1 MSGRKPKI
9 LTKEDILR
17 AMKHTKSNRAGARYL
32 GCSYQHFKKYAK
44 LYKDNET
51 GKTLFDTHLNQAGKG
66 IRKHLYGG
74 RNVKDLAPLL
84 DILEGRID
92 VANYTPDILKAR
104 LIEEGFLKEEC
115 NCCGFSER
123 RVVDYRVPLILN
135 FKDRNNRNWLKE
147 NLEFLCYN
155 CYFLNVGNVWSDN
168 QLAQLEE
175 YTKKDTYKN
184 DEKPEF
190 ELDENHIAHLKELG
204 LWDEGDDGDEF
215 IDRL

>member
-1 MSGRKPKI
+1 MAGRKPKYF
-9 LTKEDILR
+9 TKEDILR
-17 AMKHTKSNRAGARYL
+17 AMRHTKSNRAASRYL
-32 GCSYQHFKKYAK
+32 GCDYQTYKKYAK

-51 GKTLFDTHLNQAGKG
+51 GKTLFDSHLNQAGKG

-74 RNVKDLAPLL
+74 RNVKNLAPLL
-84 DILEGRID
+84 DILEGRVD

-104 LIEEGFLKEEC
+104 LIEEGFLVEEC
-115 NCCGFSER
+115 ATCGFHER

-155 CYFLNVGNVWSDN
+155 CYFLHVGNVWSNN

-175 YTKKDTYKN
+175 YTKDGAYNN
-184 DEKPEF
+184 DEKPDF
-190 ELDENHIAHLKELG
+190 DLDENHIEHLKDLG
-204 LWDEGDDGDEF
+204 LWDDSDDDEF